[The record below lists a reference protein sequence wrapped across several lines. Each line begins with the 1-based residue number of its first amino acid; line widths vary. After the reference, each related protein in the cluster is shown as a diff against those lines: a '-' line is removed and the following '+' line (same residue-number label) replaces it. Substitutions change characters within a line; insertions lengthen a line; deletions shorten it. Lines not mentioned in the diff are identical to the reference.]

1 MSEAWLEIG
10 RIKPQPRPYRTI
22 CSVPGCD
29 MNERPADFAMR
40 DTAEA
45 WARNHADYNGH
56 VVLIQELRDE
66 QKDTAT
72 KLLTAYLRWQES
84 IDIKFQR
91 GPIRATPRARG
102 SFAWTTSRR
111 GFRSSKSAT

>member
-45 WARNHADYNGH
+45 WARDHADFNGH
-56 VVLIQELRDE
+56 VVLIQERDE
-66 QKDTAT
+66 PTPM
-72 KLLTAYLRWQES
+72 LG
-84 IDIKFQR
+84 QR
-91 GPIRATPRARG
+91 ISREDDRRISRDGP
-102 SFAWTTSRR
+102 
-111 GFRSSKSAT
+111 